1 MALLQTRKCV
11 HLTRNFAEIILE
23 NGDRSWK
30 NPWILCREKSGNPV
44 VSNTLNVK
52 GILKIY

>member
-23 NGDRSWK
+23 NGGRSWK
-30 NPWILCREKSGNPV
+30 NP
-44 VSNTLNVK
+44 
-52 GILKIY
+52 